1 MDMDTDTN
9 ATPSAYAQAFQRL
22 EELRADLRRAYGAL
36 PAHAKR
42 DLATASELARVSVRE
57 AALYMRVMGWSLE
70 AALWHL
76 CRATPR

>member
-1 MDMDTDTN
+1 MS
-9 ATPSAYAQAFQRL
+9 PKQ
-22 EELRADLRRAYGAL
+22 
-36 PAHAKR
+36 R